1 MFKQVVVLR
10 TDLGMGKGKLVAQA
24 GHAFLEAYKKAD
36 GKTVKEWEATG
47 CEKVAV
53 RVSGEKELLA
63 LRDEAR
69 RLKLPNALVR
79 DAGHT
84 QIPAGSITALAI
96 GPAKEEEVDRITGD
110 LKLL

>member
-1 MFKQVVVLR
+1 
-10 TDLGMGKGKLVAQA
+10 
-24 GHAFLEAYKKAD
+24 
-36 GKTVKEWEATG
+36 
-47 CEKVAV
+47 
-53 RVSGEKELLA
+53 LLA

-79 DAGHT
+79 DAGYT